1 MSRVNVRRRFQQA
14 ALGFAV
20 WFWAQA
26 VAMGQQLPSPRELPP
41 YPYTEPVQTAP
52 LAPGHLVD
60 EQPGLPATVKPR
72 EAASG
77 DQPIDRKLI
86 EAIVDARVK
95 EKLKEEA
102 DKKKAAE
109 EQKETEKTTK
119 LAQEGYR
126 IGSDMRMTASL
137 RDGLFLWLDTPNK
150 DFTMHIGGW
159 FQVDNVFW
167 DQSAALRAPPDGRPG
182 KKQGVA
188 SGAALGGIGNLED
201 GAYFR
206 RIRPFVEGALWENF
220 EYRLILALENN
231 QFSTAGLDEFWIA
244 ANNIPLIGTLR
255 IGHVKT
261 PMGFEADM
269 TGSSRTMTF
278 MERSSYSDAIEQSEN
293 FVTGV
298 WLSNNYLDERTT
310 WTFSAF
316 RQDNAA
322 SSGAFFGDGQWGWQG
337 RLTALPL
344 YEAEGRHFLHLGLSG
359 GWRNGASNAASTF
372 RQFQLR
378 ARPELRDDVP
388 AGAVAG
394 VPDANSNRMIDTG
407 VMAASRDWLT
417 GLEFFY
423 VLGPFSLQA
432 EYGWSMIDDVVGFAP
447 AGFKLNPKLA
457 TAQNY
462 MFNGGYIQLAYTL
475 TGESRGYD
483 KKYGILSRDYFGGR
497 GPFTNAWLLW
507 DENHRLNWGIGAWE
521 VAARYSYTNLN
532 NGTGLNRIQG
542 GVMDGVSLGLNWYL
556 NNNVKA
562 QFDWAYD
569 RREDL
574 AGSVPGFTSGFGMRV
589 QLSF

>member
-1 MSRVNVRRRFQQA
+1 MSRIHIWLAQATVIA
-14 ALGFAV
+14 ALMLAQGTGFA
-20 WFWAQA
+20 QQIPELPDIA
-26 VAMGQQLPSPRELPP
+26 VETPPIVTGQQGVPRQLVPQGGLPP
-41 YPYTEPVQTAP
+41 AGLGQNASAGQT
-52 LAPGHLVD
+52 L
-60 EQPGLPATVKPR
+60 
-72 EAASG
+72 
-77 DQPIDRKLI
+77 DRKLI
-86 EAIVDARVK
+86 EDIVDARVK
-95 EKLKEEA
+95 ERLKEEA
-102 DKKKAAE
+102 DKKKAVEDQQEAE
-109 EQKETEKTTK
+109 KKVK
-119 LAQEGYR
+119 LAEEGYR
-126 IGSDMRMTASL
+126 IGSDLRATASF

-167 DQSAALRAPPDGRPG
+167 DQSAALRAPPLGRPG
-182 KKQGVA
+182 AKQGVA
-188 SGAALGGIGNLED
+188 SGAALGGIGDLQD
-201 GAYFR
+201 GVYFR
-206 RIRPFVEGALWENF
+206 RIRPFVEGTLWENF
-220 EYRLILALENN
+220 EYRLILALEND
-231 QFSTAGLDEFWIA
+231 QFSSTGLDEFWIA

-278 MERSSYSDAIEQSEN
+278 MERSSYSEAIELNQN
-293 FVTGV
+293 FVTGI
-298 WLSNNYLDERTT
+298 WQSNNYLDERATS
-310 WTFSAF
+310 TFSAF
-316 RQDNAA
+316 RTDNGG
-322 SSGAFFGDGQWGWQG
+322 SSGTFFGDGQWGWQG

-344 YEAEGRHFLHLGLSG
+344 YEADGRHFLHLGLSG
-359 GWRNGASNAASTF
+359 GWRNGASNDAVSTF
-372 RQFQLR
+372 RQFQFR

-388 AGAVAG
+388 DGSPAATQI
-394 VPDANSNRMIDTG
+394 VPNSNSNRMIDTG
-407 VMAASRDWLT
+407 AIVASRDWIS
-417 GLEFFY
+417 GLEMFY
-423 VLGPFSLQA
+423 VLGPLSLQA
-432 EYGWSMIDDVVGFAP
+432 EYGWNWIDDVVGFAP

-483 KKYGILSRDYFGGR
+483 RKYGILSRDYFGGR

-507 DENHRLNWGIGAWE
+507 DENRRLNWGIGAWE
-521 VAARYSYTNLN
+521 VAARYSYTSLN

-556 NNNVKA
+556 NNNVKC
-562 QFDWAYD
+562 QFDWVYD